1 MKALRFMDDKILLR
15 IDSLL
20 NHINQVLS
28 DTEGISLEELIIKS
42 DMLFSGTNRRND
54 ESIRTKTFIKIS

>member
-1 MKALRFMDDKILLR
+1 MDDKILLR

-28 DTEGISLEELIIKS
+28 DTEGINLEELEKS
-42 DMLFSGTNRRND
+42 N
-54 ESIRTKTFIKIS
+54 